1 MSFTYNSNDI
11 LKDTVLIGNPTT
23 TTQSTTDNSTRIAT
37 TAFVKKQSFGRPL
50 ASIGTGET
58 ITTTQN
64 GYFLHINYLNGLYVN
79 IFNANALDN
88 PKANFMLFNNV
99 TSQSIPYSIE
109 LRSGVGGIFLGLLG
123 SGISSLTIA
132 YREVVGI
139 QSDGSN
145 WIITSRTSR
154 SDIFNGTNTYTKSN
168 VFTTNTKDYSTI
180 MNDYNS
186 EQHYS
191 FLPYIQTSSFNG
203 ITQDGDMGIIFQDN
217 AINTTKGFIISPW
230 AANYSGIRITKDG
243 THIRGGLIM
252 SPSTDSTSNVN
263 NISFKNGGE
272 VSTIGRLWSYYN
284 GTTIDN
290 KLYLDIYESLN
301 IRNISNVA
309 DPIMNIATTEVSISK
324 PLKII
329 DSISRPGNAAEGSL
343 TLTHNVSGGSS
354 SIVFKSFI
362 NAGSD
367 YGFIRYDDNKGIG
380 ENASLVIGTSNDTDD
395 DVFIQPS
402 GRMIFDV
409 LGNNRIYF
417 RSTNTQNTSVTDGT
431 NVSIMSFGKEKIV
444 INTETHFASDIALK
458 FYNDTDIV
466 GQFRSY
472 AAIQSLYFYIKSSL
486 CFQNNNG
493 EVLFQIDND
502 KNVYVNTPG
511 TSDNSTKIATTKFV
525 KDQDYLKNEFY
536 TTFNIKT
543 LGMGWDPTNGWY
555 LYIFTIHVID
565 NTKQYFK
572 VNVSTVSD
580 ENLKEN
586 IKETIIKNACSYINQ
601 IEFKS
606 FKYKKNY
613 IPINSTQKLIEIGVI
628 AQQIEKIYP
637 DFVSNVGEIKTI
649 NTEILLTF
657 NLKATQELI
666 KENENLKNEIS
677 LLKNEINQIKSYL
690 KI

>member
-1 MSFTYNSNDI
+1 MSFTYNGNDI

-217 AINTTKGFIISPW
+217 AQNTTKGFVISPW

-252 SPSTDSTSNVN
+252 SPSTDSTSNVS

-309 DPIMNIATTEVSISK
+309 DPIMNIATTGVEISK
-324 PLKII
+324 TLKVYENIQLGSATSNFYKYDGTLFVGEKGAKGDTGATGAKGATGTYSGLIIERII
-329 DSISRPGNAAEGSL
+329 DSDYYDIPESWSGNIIIIQAPFNGVFL
-343 TLTHNVSGGSS
+343 PNKDSS
-354 SIVFKSFI
+354 T
-362 NAGSD
+362 
-367 YGFIRYDDNKGIG
+367 
-380 ENASLVIGTSNDTDD
+380 TSNIYQIYNQSNKN
-395 DVFIQPS
+395 IQIRS
-402 GRMIFDV
+402 YYAVYDNG
-409 LGNNRIYF
+409 GNW
-417 RSTNTQNTSVTDGT
+417 SVTNGGYSR
-431 NVSIMSFGKEKIV
+431 NFYYG
-444 INTETHFASDIALK
+444 NIA
-458 FYNDTDIV
+458 
-466 GQFRSY
+466 
-472 AAIQSLYFYIKSSL
+472 
-486 CFQNNNG
+486 
-493 EVLFQIDND
+493 
-502 KNVYVNTPG
+502 
-511 TSDNSTKIATTKFV
+511 
-525 KDQDYLKNEFY
+525 
-536 TTFNIKT
+536 
-543 LGMGWDPTNGWY
+543 NGWIY
-555 LYIFTIHVID
+555 TIQWM
-565 NTKQYFK
+565 NFRRQW
-572 VNVSTVSD
+572 
-580 ENLKEN
+580 
-586 IKETIIKNACSYINQ
+586 
-601 IEFKS
+601 
-606 FKYKKNY
+606 
-613 IPINSTQKLIEIGVI
+613 GVI
-628 AQQIEKIYP
+628 HSK
-637 DFVSNVGEIKTI
+637 F
-649 NTEILLTF
+649 L
-657 NLKATQELI
+657 
-666 KENENLKNEIS
+666 
-677 LLKNEINQIKSYL
+677 
-690 KI
+690 